1 MNYVY
6 SKANHLNLL
15 KTIGADSVVSF
26 QTFVE
31 ATLPDVLVVRDSK
44 CDDELKF
51 KLLTALPESEGYLIQ
66 AEKTLYLKFI
76 YSVYLHLVT
85 SEHYRPVLY
94 FAVDL
99 NDDQF
104 KQLFNLFYSN
114 PYIKKL
120 LDLRQSNMHDYKFVS
135 INKTCIAFNFA
146 NVVLYK
152 LTKNKISTVP
162 LNIVSTLTSIRKN
175 RLKRPYL
182 MSKQRFNAP
191 DLYAPFLSL

>member
-76 YSVYLHLVT
+76 YSVYLHLVAA
-85 SEHYRPVLY
+85 EPYRPVLY

-104 KQLFNLFYSN
+104 KQLFNLFYRN

-135 INKTCIAFNFA
+135 IDKTCIAFNFA

-152 LTKNKISTVP
+152 LTKNKVSALP
-162 LNIVSTLTSIRKN
+162 LNIVSVLTSIRKN